1 LKANFWNKHFRVL
14 ENCQTTSKLEIVLII
29 TVMLVGFLLQART
42 MYLLVVF
49 FFFKGFTYF
58 MRKKLHVVVIATE
71 ASHVKVY
78 KTANPAKS
86 SHIRESL
93 RQLLNWFKKEK

>member
-1 LKANFWNKHFRVL
+1 MKANFWNKHFRVL

-49 FFFKGFTYF
+49 FFFKAFTDF
-58 MRKKLHVVVIATE
+58 RRKKLHVVVIATE